1 LPNVDELFFLEICDE
16 LGVPIADEKL
26 VGPVHVLTFLGLEI
40 DTDEMMVRIPQSK
53 MNALVAELKKFSKE
67 NKITLKDLQSLV
79 GSLNCFSKAVRS
91 ARAFNR
97 RFYDLTVRAKNLL
110 NQSHCCREIAAAIS
124 LFFPSICRARN
135 IMLLCNVYNING
147 RISAMTRLDL
157 EVCVFIISTKARLSM

>member
-1 LPNVDELFFLEICDE
+1 M
-16 LGVPIADEKL
+16 GVPIADEKL

-79 GSLNCFSKAVRS
+79 GSLIICSKAVRS

-97 RFYDLTVRAKNLL
+97 SFYDLTVEAKKPHHL
-110 NQSHCCREIAAAIS
+110 
-124 LFFPSICRARN
+124 
-135 IMLLCNVYNING
+135 Y
-147 RISAMTRLDL
+147 
-157 EVCVFIISTKARLSM
+157 